1 MNALF
6 LPAPSP
12 LADRRMDEWND
23 FPLATPIDP
32 EVGKIGG
39 DHGALRVSFT
49 GADQAQIREN

>member
-1 MNALF
+1 
-6 LPAPSP
+6 
-12 LADRRMDEWND
+12 MDEWND